1 MVIYLFFLPP
11 QSALVQ
17 TKSLKTQAQQQQVHI
32 KPQYTED
39 DEKWIKKVIQQ
50 EHIKPLEVSKDFVLE
65 YERRE
70 KENNERLTHQVEKHI
85 DTLKQLRQKLE
96 ARHDLK
102 LRTEEYRNWQREF
115 LPKKHAVMIGKTLDE
130 VEVKRSPTTRDPDD
144 DIRDDLMAN
153 TLNKEK
159 HKSSQELNAVLDSLS
174 RLADLEQRISSLEK
188 DNKYDQMQSL
198 ERPTANQRTA
208 FEFRKKRG
216 EVNTSSAS
224 ATHDPNGT
232 GPVGLVYEI
241 KQKRQDNNQKSWK
254 VQLPS
259 GTGTAAVKAKHA
271 MGQTSGYG
279 DDEFYGEDDEESV
292 DKGPGVFITAQSST
306 DRLKT

>member
-1 MVIYLFFLPP
+1 M
-11 QSALVQ
+11 
-17 TKSLKTQAQQQQVHI
+17 KTQAAQQQVHV
-32 KPQYTED
+32 KPQYTEE

-70 KENNERLTHQVEKHI
+70 QENNERLTHQVEKHI

-102 LRTEEYRNWQREF
+102 LRTEEYRTWQREF

-130 VEVKRSPTTRDPDD
+130 IEVKKSPTTRDPDD

-153 TLNKEK
+153 TLNKDK

-188 DNKYDQMQSL
+188 DNRYDQMQAL
-198 ERPTANQRTA
+198 EKPTANQRTA

-241 KQKRQDNNQKSWK
+241 RQKRPGQSDTQKNWK

-259 GTGTAAVKAKHA
+259 GTGSAAVRAKHA
-271 MGQTSGYG
+271 QMGGGGGYG

-292 DKGPGVFITAQSST
+292 GRGPGVFITAQSST

>member
-1 MVIYLFFLPP
+1 M
-11 QSALVQ
+11 
-17 TKSLKTQAQQQQVHI
+17 
-32 KPQYTED
+32 
-39 DEKWIKKVIQQ
+39 IQQ
-50 EHIKPLEVSKDFVLE
+50 EHIKPLEVTKDFVLE
-65 YERRE
+65 YEKRE

-130 VEVKRSPTTRDPDD
+130 VEVKKSPTTRDPDD
-144 DIRDDLMAN
+144 DIRDDLMAQ
-153 TLNKEK
+153 TLNKDK

-174 RLADLEQRISSLEK
+174 RLADLEQRITSLEK
-188 DNKYDQMQSL
+188 DNRYDQMQSL
-198 ERPTANQRTA
+198 EKPTANQRTA

-216 EVNTSSAS
+216 EVNTSSAL
-224 ATHDPNGT
+224 ATQDLNGT
-232 GPVGLVYEI
+232 GPVGLMYEI
-241 KQKRQDNNQKSWK
+241 RQKRPGQTENQKSWK

-271 MGQTSGYG
+271 QLGQGGYG

-292 DKGPGVFITAQSST
+292 GKGPGVFITAQSST
-306 DRLKT
+306 DRLRT